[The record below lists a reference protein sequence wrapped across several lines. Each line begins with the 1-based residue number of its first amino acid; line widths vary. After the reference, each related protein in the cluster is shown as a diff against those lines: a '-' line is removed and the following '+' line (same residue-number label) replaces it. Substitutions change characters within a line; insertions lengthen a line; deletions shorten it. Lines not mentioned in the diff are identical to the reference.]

1 MYSQSIVFTPTNISQ
16 PIDSIIFRW
25 HIKAMVMVFLLLFVL
40 SIKWFLASKT
50 HVFLVHLQEIK
61 LSNEYYF
68 GQK

>member
-1 MYSQSIVFTPTNISQ
+1 MYSQSIVFMPTNISQ

-40 SIKWFLASKT
+40 SIKWFIASNFSRLFSALT
-50 HVFLVHLQEIK
+50 RNY
-61 LSNEYYF
+61 SNEYYF